1 MTAADASR
9 FQFALSGTR
18 QGVCCFGGVLPSL
31 AGPLFVKA
39 ENFSLRPGALSLL
52 NKDRSCPG
60 FYTIN
65 ILLRKAVPLFFQ
77 SFLRTSVRSTYIV
90 WQMPANRRATS
101 IPFYGNFNSRTIP
114 AYRTFPSI
122 YVTPQVS
129 GHSLPWSISPVFFL
143 PWVSPSSDTH
153 PEQNL
158 WLFQNMYLCSS

>member
-1 MTAADASR
+1 M
-9 FQFALSGTR
+9 
-18 QGVCCFGGVLPSL
+18 
-31 AGPLFVKA
+31 
-39 ENFSLRPGALSLL
+39 RPGFSSLCQAPDKEFAVL
-52 NKDRSCPG
+52 EVFYLRLPVRFLWKPRTSACVRAHYPCRTRIGRVPG
-60 FYTIN
+60 FYCIFLYN
-65 ILLRKAVPLFFQ
+65 ILLRKAVPLFIQ
-77 SFLRTSVRSTYIV
+77 SFLRTSVGSTYIV

-153 PEQNL
+153 P
-158 WLFQNMYLCSS
+158 